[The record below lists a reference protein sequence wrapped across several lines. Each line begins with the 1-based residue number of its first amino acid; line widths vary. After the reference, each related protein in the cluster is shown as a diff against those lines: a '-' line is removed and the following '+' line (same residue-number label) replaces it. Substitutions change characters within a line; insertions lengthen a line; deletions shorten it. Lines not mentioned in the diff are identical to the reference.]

1 MQATRHE
8 RVEGTHKRPVLCRVV
23 NADADQVN
31 GGEIP
36 LEVLVFQSLDVPL
49 QKLVHPTCSTAAC
62 TSCGK
67 MQMKYVVAGNLIWNH
82 SLWHVLT
89 TVFPVSCFLI
99 LSLLCTF

>member
-49 QKLVHPTCSTAAC
+49 
-62 TSCGK
+62 
-67 MQMKYVVAGNLIWNH
+67 
-82 SLWHVLT
+82 
-89 TVFPVSCFLI
+89 
-99 LSLLCTF
+99 